1 MFVQVS
7 SLKKLYKSYLEISDN
22 NLSYYIKLI
31 FFFDKNQVL
40 NYFENM
46 IWGKKKKELLLVQK
60 CDKDYVLNYFLF

>member
-1 MFVQVS
+1 VFVQVS

>member
-46 IWGKKKKELLLVQK
+46 IWGKKKRIIACTKV
-60 CDKDYVLNYFLF
+60 